1 METIVQWATILS
13 PLIAVLLAWWTG
25 RCSAKETVKKIDAL
39 EQSTTRQVESI
50 KQLAKQ
56 QMDAVIYQVELE
68 IRKNQFFA
76 KQTQQELNGINEIN
90 HSGLSH
96 IVDWKTGVM
105 QQFMEKKPE
114 RDYKLYISFINDL
127 EGIKNK
133 LVANKIKLD

>member
-13 PLIAVLLAWWTG
+13 PIIAVLLSWWTS
-25 RCSAKETVKKIDAL
+25 RCSAKETVKKIDAI
-39 EQSTTRQVESI
+39 EQSTTKQVESI

-56 QMDAVIYQVELE
+56 QMEAVIHQVELE

-76 KQTQQELNGINEIN
+76 KQAQQELNGINEIN

-96 IVDWKTGVM
+96 IVEWKKGVM

-127 EGIKNK
+127 EGIKNH
-133 LVANKIKLD
+133 LLANKKKLD